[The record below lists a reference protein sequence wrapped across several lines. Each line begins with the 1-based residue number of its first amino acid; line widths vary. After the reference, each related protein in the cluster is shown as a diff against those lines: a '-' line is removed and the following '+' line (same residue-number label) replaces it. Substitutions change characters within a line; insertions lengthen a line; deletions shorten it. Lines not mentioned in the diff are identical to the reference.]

1 MCIRDRSL
9 TDTTLIAEFISGN
22 SNSFSILLDRYQ
34 KRVYGFIFS
43 KVHDTDLADDIFQ
56 DTFIKVVKN
65 LRLRKYNDEGRFLS
79 WVIRIAHNLIMDHF
93 RKIKRLPKHESK
105 IENFDVL
112 DCLIEQSSSIEEGM
126 IESQIHADLS
136 LLIEELPDSQKDVL
150 RMRLFQD
157 MSFKDIGDQTGVS
170 INTALGRM
178 RYAVI
183 NLRKMIEERNLIFTQ
198 SVSYT
203 HLTLPTKA

>member
-1 MCIRDRSL
+1 MSL
-9 TDTTLIAEFISGN
+9 SDTTLIAEFISGN

-34 KRVYGFIFS
+34 KRVYGFIYS
-43 KVHDTDLADDIFQ
+43 KVHDPDLADDIFQ

-65 LRLRKYNDEGRFLS
+65 LRLGKYNDEGRFLS
-79 WVIRIAHNLIMDHF
+79 WVIRIAHNLIMDHY

-112 DCLIEQSSSIEEGM
+112 DRLVEQNSSIEESM
-126 IESQIHADLS
+126 IETQIHADLS
-136 LLIEELPDSQKDVL
+136 LLIEELPDSQKEVL

-157 MSFKDIGDQTGVS
+157 MSFKEIGEQTGVS

-183 NLRKMIEERNLIFTQ
+183 NLRNMIEERNLIFTQ
-198 SVSYT
+198 
-203 HLTLPTKA
+203 

>member
-1 MCIRDRSL
+1 M
-9 TDTTLIAEFISGN
+9 
-22 SNSFSILLDRYQ
+22 
-34 KRVYGFIFS
+34 
-43 KVHDTDLADDIFQ
+43 
-56 DTFIKVVKN
+56 
-65 LRLRKYNDEGRFLS
+65 
-79 WVIRIAHNLIMDHF
+79 
-93 RKIKRLPKHESK
+93 
-105 IENFDVL
+105 

-157 MSFKDIGDQTGVS
+157 MSFKEIGDQTGVS

-198 SVSYT
+198 
-203 HLTLPTKA
+203 

>member
-1 MCIRDRSL
+1 MSL
-9 TDTTLIAEFISGN
+9 SDTTLIAEFISGN

-34 KRVYGFIFS
+34 KRIYGFIYS
-43 KVHDTDLADDIFQ
+43 KVHDPDLADDIFQ

-65 LRLRKYNDEGRFLS
+65 LRLGKYNDEGRFLS
-79 WVIRIAHNLIMDHF
+79 WVIRIAHNLIMDHY

-112 DCLIEQSSSIEEGM
+112 DRLVEQNNSIEESM
-126 IESQIHADLS
+126 IETQIHADLS
-136 LLIEELPDSQKDVL
+136 LLIEELPDSQKEVL

-157 MSFKDIGDQTGVS
+157 MSFKEIGDQTGVS

-198 SVSYT
+198 
-203 HLTLPTKA
+203 

>member
-1 MCIRDRSL
+1 MSL
-9 TDTTLIAEFISGN
+9 SDTTLIAEFISGN

-34 KRVYGFIFS
+34 KRIYGFIFS
-43 KVHDTDLADDIFQ
+43 KVNDPELADDIFQ

-65 LRLRKYNDEGRFLS
+65 LRLGKYKDEGRFLS
-79 WVIRIAHNLIMDHF
+79 WVIRIAHNLIMDHY
-93 RKIKRLPKHESK
+93 RKNKRLPKHESK
-105 IENFDVL
+105 IENFDLL
-112 DCLIEQSSSIEEGM
+112 DRLVEQNTTMEESM
-126 IESQIHADLS
+126 IETQIHADLS
-136 LLIEELPDSQKDVL
+136 MLIEELPDSQKEVL

-157 MSFKDIGDQTGVS
+157 MSFKEIGDQTGVS

-198 SVSYT
+198 
-203 HLTLPTKA
+203 

>member
-1 MCIRDRSL
+1 MSL
-9 TDTTLIAEFISGN
+9 SDTTLIAEFISGN

-34 KRVYGFIFS
+34 KRVYGFIYS
-43 KVHDTDLADDIFQ
+43 KVHDPDLADDIFQ

-65 LRLRKYNDEGRFLS
+65 LRLGKYNDEGRFLS
-79 WVIRIAHNLIMDHF
+79 WVIRIAHNLIMDHY

-112 DCLIEQSSSIEEGM
+112 DRLVEQNSSIEESI
-126 IESQIHADLS
+126 IETQIHADLS
-136 LLIEELPDSQKDVL
+136 LLIEELPDSQKEVL

-157 MSFKDIGDQTGVS
+157 MSFKEIGEQTGVS

-198 SVSYT
+198 
-203 HLTLPTKA
+203 

>member
-1 MCIRDRSL
+1 MSL

-105 IENFDVL
+105 IENVDVL

-157 MSFKDIGDQTGVS
+157 MSFKEIGDQTGVS

-198 SVSYT
+198 
-203 HLTLPTKA
+203 

>member
-1 MCIRDRSL
+1 MSL
-9 TDTTLIAEFISGN
+9 SDTTLIAEFISGN

-43 KVHDTDLADDIFQ
+43 KVNDPDLADDIFQ
-56 DTFIKVVKN
+56 DTFIKVVKS
-65 LRLRKYNDEGRFLS
+65 LRLGKYKDEGRFLS
-79 WVIRIAHNLIMDHF
+79 WVIRIAHNLIMDHY
-93 RKIKRLPKHESK
+93 RKINRFPKHESR

-112 DCLIEQSSSIEEGM
+112 DRLIEQSTSIEDSM
-126 IESQIHADLS
+126 IETQIHADLS
-136 LLIEELPDSQKDVL
+136 ILIEELPDNQKEVL
-150 RMRLFQD
+150 LMRLFKD
-157 MSFKDIGDQTGVS
+157 MSFKEIADHTDVS

-198 SVSYT
+198 
-203 HLTLPTKA
+203 

>member
-1 MCIRDRSL
+1 MSL
-9 TDTTLIAEFISGN
+9 SDTTLIAEFISGN
-22 SNSFSILLDRYQ
+22 SNSFSILIDRYQ

-43 KVHDTDLADDIFQ
+43 KVHDPDLADDIFQ

-65 LRLRKYNDEGRFLS
+65 LRLGKYNDEGRFLS
-79 WVIRIAHNLIMDHF
+79 WVIRIAHNLIMDHY
-93 RKIKRLPKHESK
+93 RKINRLPKHESK
-105 IENFDVL
+105 IQNFDVL
-112 DCLIEQSSSIEEGM
+112 DRLIEQSNSIEESM

-136 LLIEELPDSQKDVL
+136 LLIEELPDSQKEVL
-150 RMRLFQD
+150 YMRLFQD
-157 MSFKDIGDQTGVS
+157 MSFKEIGDQTGVS

-198 SVSYT
+198 
-203 HLTLPTKA
+203 

>member
-1 MCIRDRSL
+1 MSL

-22 SNSFSILLDRYQ
+22 SNSFSVLLDRYQ
-34 KRVYGFIFS
+34 KRVYGFIYS
-43 KVHDTDLADDIFQ
+43 KVHDPDLADDIFQ

-65 LRLRKYNDEGRFLS
+65 LRLGKYNDEGRFLS
-79 WVIRIAHNLIMDHF
+79 WVIRIAHNLIMDHY

-112 DCLIEQSSSIEEGM
+112 DRLVEQNSSIEESM
-126 IESQIHADLS
+126 IETQIHADLS
-136 LLIEELPDSQKDVL
+136 LLIEELPDSQKEVL

-157 MSFKDIGDQTGVS
+157 MSFKEIGDQTGVS

-198 SVSYT
+198 
-203 HLTLPTKA
+203 

>member
-1 MCIRDRSL
+1 MSL
-9 TDTTLIAEFISGN
+9 SDTTLIAEFISGN

-34 KRVYGFIFS
+34 KRVYGFIYS
-43 KVHDTDLADDIFQ
+43 KVHDPDLADDIFQ
-56 DTFIKVVKN
+56 DAFIKVVKN
-65 LRLRKYNDEGRFLS
+65 LRLGKYNDEGRFLS
-79 WVIRIAHNLIMDHF
+79 WVIRIAHNLIMDHY

-105 IENFDVL
+105 IENFDLL
-112 DCLIEQSSSIEEGM
+112 DRLAEQNSSIEESM
-126 IESQIHADLS
+126 IETQIHADLS
-136 LLIEELPDSQKDVL
+136 LLIEELPDSQKEVL

-198 SVSYT
+198 
-203 HLTLPTKA
+203 

>member
-1 MCIRDRSL
+1 MSL
-9 TDTTLIAEFISGN
+9 SDTTLIAEFISGN

-43 KVHDTDLADDIFQ
+43 MIHDPDLADDIFQ

-65 LRLRKYNDEGRFLS
+65 LRLGKYNDEGRFLS
-79 WVIRIAHNLIMDHF
+79 WVIRIAHNLIMDHY
-93 RKIKRLPKHESK
+93 REINRIPKHESK
-105 IENFDVL
+105 IESFDIL
-112 DCLIEQSSSIEEGM
+112 DRLIEQSINIEESM
-126 IESQIHADLS
+126 IETQIHSDLF
-136 LLIEELPDSQKDVL
+136 LLIDELPDTQKEVL
-150 RMRLFQD
+150 RMRLFQE

-198 SVSYT
+198 
-203 HLTLPTKA
+203 

>member
-1 MCIRDRSL
+1 MSL
-9 TDTTLIAEFISGN
+9 SDATLIAEFISGN

-34 KRVYGFIFS
+34 KRVYGFIYS
-43 KVHDTDLADDIFQ
+43 KIHDPDLADDIFQ

-65 LRLRKYNDEGRFLS
+65 LRLGKYNDEGRFLS
-79 WVIRIAHNLIMDHF
+79 WVIRIAHNLIMDHY

-112 DCLIEQSSSIEEGM
+112 DRLVEQNSSIEESM
-126 IESQIHADLS
+126 IETQIHADLS
-136 LLIEELPDSQKDVL
+136 LLIEELPDSQKEVL

-157 MSFKDIGDQTGVS
+157 MSFKEIGEQTGVS

-198 SVSYT
+198 
-203 HLTLPTKA
+203 

>member
-1 MCIRDRSL
+1 MSL

-22 SNSFSILLDRYQ
+22 SKSFSILLDRYQ

-157 MSFKDIGDQTGVS
+157 MSFKEIGDQTGVS

-198 SVSYT
+198 
-203 HLTLPTKA
+203 

>member
-1 MCIRDRSL
+1 MSL
-9 TDTTLIAEFISGN
+9 SDTILIAEFISGN
-22 SNSFSILLDRYQ
+22 GNSFSILLDRYQ
-34 KRVYGFIFS
+34 KRVYGFIYS
-43 KVHDTDLADDIFQ
+43 KVHDPDLADDIFQ

-65 LRLRKYNDEGRFLS
+65 LRLGKYNDEGRFLS
-79 WVIRIAHNLIMDHF
+79 WVIRIAHNLIMDHY

-112 DCLIEQSSSIEEGM
+112 DRLAEQNSSIEESM
-126 IESQIHADLS
+126 IETQIHADLS
-136 LLIEELPDSQKDVL
+136 LLIEELPDSQKEVL

-157 MSFKDIGDQTGVS
+157 MSFKEIGDQTGVS

-198 SVSYT
+198 
-203 HLTLPTKA
+203 

>member
-1 MCIRDRSL
+1 MSL
-9 TDTTLIAEFISGN
+9 SDTILIAEFISGN
-22 SNSFSILLDRYQ
+22 SKSFSILLERYQ
-34 KRVYGFIFS
+34 KRIYGFIFS
-43 KVHDTDLADDIFQ
+43 KIQDPDLADDIFQ
-56 DTFIKVVKN
+56 DTFIKVIKN
-65 LRLRKYNDEGRFLS
+65 LRLGKYNEEGRFLS

-93 RKIKRLPKHESK
+93 RKTKRITKQESK

-112 DCLIEQSSSIEEGM
+112 DCLIEKSSSVEESL
-126 IESQIHADLS
+126 IKTQINADLS
-136 LLIEELPDSQKDVL
+136 LLIEELPESQKEVL

-157 MSFKDIGDQTGVS
+157 MCFKEIGDHTGVS

-198 SVSYT
+198 
-203 HLTLPTKA
+203 

>member
-1 MCIRDRSL
+1 MSL
-9 TDTTLIAEFISGN
+9 NDTTLIAEFLSGN

-43 KVHDTDLADDIFQ
+43 KVNDPDLADDIFQ
-56 DTFIKVVKN
+56 DTFIKVVKS
-65 LRLRKYNDEGRFLS
+65 LRLGKYNDEGRFLS
-79 WVIRIAHNLIMDHF
+79 WVIRIAHNLIMDHY
-93 RKIKRLPKHESK
+93 RKINRLPKHESK

-112 DCLIEQSSSIEEGM
+112 DRLVEQGNSIEETI
-126 IESQIHADLS
+126 IETQIQSDLS
-136 LLIEELPDSQKDVL
+136 TLIEELPDNQKEVL
-150 RMRLFQD
+150 RMRLYQE
-157 MSFKDIGDQTGVS
+157 MSFKEIGDHTGVS

-198 SVSYT
+198 
-203 HLTLPTKA
+203 

>member
-1 MCIRDRSL
+1 MSL
-9 TDTTLIAEFISGN
+9 SDTTLIAEFISGN
-22 SNSFSILLDRYQ
+22 GNSFSILLDRYQ
-34 KRVYGFIFS
+34 KRVYGFIYS
-43 KVHDTDLADDIFQ
+43 KVHDPDLADDIFQ

-65 LRLRKYNDEGRFLS
+65 LRLGKYSDEGRFLS
-79 WVIRIAHNLIMDHF
+79 WVIRIAHNLIMDHY

-112 DCLIEQSSSIEEGM
+112 DRLAEQNSSIEESM
-126 IESQIHADLS
+126 IETQIHADLS
-136 LLIEELPDSQKDVL
+136 LLIEELPDSQKEVL
-150 RMRLFQD
+150 RMRLFKD
-157 MSFKDIGDQTGVS
+157 MSFKEIGDQTGVS

-198 SVSYT
+198 
-203 HLTLPTKA
+203 

>member
-1 MCIRDRSL
+1 MSL

-22 SNSFSILLDRYQ
+22 SNSFSILLNRYQ

-43 KVHDTDLADDIFQ
+43 KVHDPDLADDIFQ
-56 DTFIKVVKN
+56 ETFVKVVKN
-65 LRLRKYNDEGRFLS
+65 LRLGKYNDEGRFLS
-79 WVIRIAHNLIMDHF
+79 WVIRIAHNLIMDHY

-105 IENFDVL
+105 IENFDLLESLV
-112 DCLIEQSSSIEEGM
+112 EQSSSIEESM
-126 IESQIHADLS
+126 IETQIHADIT
-136 LLIEELPDSQKDVL
+136 LLIEELPDSQKEVL

-157 MSFKDIGDQTGVS
+157 MSFKEIGDQTGVS

-198 SVSYT
+198 
-203 HLTLPTKA
+203 